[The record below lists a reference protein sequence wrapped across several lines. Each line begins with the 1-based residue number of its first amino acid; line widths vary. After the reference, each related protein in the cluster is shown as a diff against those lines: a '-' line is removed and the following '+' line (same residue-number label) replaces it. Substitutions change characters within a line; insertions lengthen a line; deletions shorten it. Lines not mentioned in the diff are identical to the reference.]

1 MVSIS
6 GAEVP
11 KAITVEP
18 MKKGE
23 NPNCCAVRT
32 EYFSNFSALTHIS
45 PMPKEIANIAMI
57 IIFIFRLK

>member
-1 MVSIS
+1 
-6 GAEVP
+6 
-11 KAITVEP
+11 

-23 NPNCCAVRT
+23 NPNCCAVST